1 MDRVQPLFMGCC
13 FGQHPSPVASQPREL
28 SVHST
33 SLQAAPPT
41 SAQGTLSCGGWNF
54 YLWRIMHEGL
64 FVLFLFSYLL
74 KIVLL
79 CVA

>member
-1 MDRVQPLFMGCC
+1 MDRVPLFMGCC
-13 FGQHPSPVASQPREL
+13 QAAWRTVCPL
-28 SVHST
+28 NIST
-33 SLQAAPPT
+33 SSAPCQCTRNP
-41 SAQGTLSCGGWNF
+41 N
-54 YLWRIMHEGL
+54 LWRVESLPVRVMHEGS